1 MNIEEAEKNL
11 KEELKA
17 DVSKVIDNIEFYVS
31 VGADKED
38 VIESFKDL
46 KFDNN
51 FKTITLK
58 DEQLKLL
65 KDIMEIYK
73 DKVDHVEV
81 YAYSFTI
88 YFK

>member
-1 MNIEEAEKNL
+1 MNIEEAEENL

-17 DVSKVIDNIEFYVS
+17 DISKVIDNIEFYVS

-51 FKTITLK
+51 FKTIPLK

-81 YAYSFTI
+81 YADSFTI

>member
-38 VIESFKDL
+38 VMESFKEF

-51 FKTITLK
+51 FKTILLK
-58 DEQLKLL
+58 DEQLELL

-81 YAYSFTI
+81 YADSFTI